1 MQLFRD
7 RLYSFS
13 TCSHLRTK
21 HSADSP
27 TYFDVPAAE
36 QDIRT
41 AEEQAAARLPPPT
54 IRDVMRHVCVYV
66 EVRSGSDN
74 RSQGIKTVI
83 AELGAAVN
91 DRLLRNTTHVVFK
104 DGLLSTY
111 QKAKAWGIPVVS
123 ILWIEA
129 CRRQVCLLD
138 PARFVISN
146 VDRYEQPELYDKIRK
161 QKSMQPY
168 AEETRRR
175 VIKPAAKAT
184 ATAAADA
191 TAASSVAA
199 AKPPARVSVP
209 RKPKDNL
216 PSIFGDFVKTLQQNG
231 VDSCLAKNSK
241 LMDIIRNSPVPGQQP
256 SVAPGASPTSPAQR
270 RLFRSVST
278 EASVSAA
285 LQATIDSSTPTRRS
299 TRRSSMLN
307 LSAMSMDTVTPALPT
322 STRRQRRQTSV
333 FAVVSEENADE
344 DRDDIEDAMQM
355 SEIDRTL
362 CISTQA
368 NTPKHATKTPRANS
382 RRKTMAI
389 AVNDP
394 TNTTPRPG
402 EKPGAVPLLNS
413 VLRRQTMI
421 TPQTMQE
428 TRNDDAASSHAKA
441 SMPAQST
448 TQSARR
454 RTLFTP
460 SQSSDGDSER
470 TAQRLDRL
478 MSDTNSGA
486 FITD

>member
-1 MQLFRD
+1 M
-7 RLYSFS
+7 
-13 TCSHLRTK
+13 
-21 HSADSP
+21 
-27 TYFDVPAAE
+27 PAAE

-111 QKAKAWGIPVVS
+111 QKAKGWGIPVVS

-175 VIKPAAKAT
+175 VVKPTAKAT
-184 ATAAADA
+184 TTAATDA
-191 TAASSVAA
+191 TKASSVGA

-241 LMDIIRNSPVPGQQP
+241 LMDIIRNSPVPGQQSSAAP
-256 SVAPGASPTSPAQR
+256 SASSTSPTQR
-270 RLFRSVST
+270 RLFRSIST
-278 EASVSAA
+278 ESSLSAS
-285 LQATIDSSTPTRRS
+285 LQATIDSNTPPRRS

-307 LSAMSMDTVTPALPT
+307 LSAMSIDAGTPVPPT

-344 DRDDIEDAMQM
+344 DSDDREVAMQM

-368 NTPKHATKTPRANS
+368 ETPRANS

-389 AVNDP
+389 VADDP
-394 TNTTPRPG
+394 TNTTPLPV
-402 EKPGAVPLLNS
+402 EKRAAMPLLNS

-421 TPQTMQE
+421 TPQSMQE
-428 TRNDDAASSHAKA
+428 SRNDDAASPHA

-448 TQSARR
+448 TKIARR

-460 SQSSDGDSER
+460 SQSSDVDSES

-478 MSDTNSGA
+478 MSETNSGKG
-486 FITD
+486 IIDM